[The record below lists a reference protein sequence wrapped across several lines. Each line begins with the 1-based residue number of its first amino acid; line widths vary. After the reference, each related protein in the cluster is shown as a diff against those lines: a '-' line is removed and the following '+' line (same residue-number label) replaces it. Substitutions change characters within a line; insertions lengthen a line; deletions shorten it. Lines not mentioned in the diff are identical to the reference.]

1 VSEAA
6 PAGPGPGDGR
16 VGADAV
22 QAAKDALDAAREAV
36 AALVTVRAR
45 ALQEGRRLRD
55 RADVPGLGE
64 LDDGANLQERR
75 AEALEP
81 RIEQLRDLARRAEVA
96 YEALRVDRGATGDR
110 GDTADPPA
118 AGADGTDRP
127 DDDLPGS
134 AGAGPAGGR

>member
-81 RIEQLRDLARRAEVA
+81 RIEQLR
-96 YEALRVDRGATGDR
+96 VDRGATGDR